1 MIGESMDAVRK
12 MDNMVCMEIIC
23 AHLQTMKDIHEKI
36 MECYSD
42 VMVQSNLDDMD
53 DLDKTINKL
62 LDDLLFTIT
71 YDRAEIGN
79 RLARDCDDSKKEK
92 E

>member
-1 MIGESMDAVRK
+1 MDAVRK

-23 AHLQTMKDIHEKI
+23 AHLQTMKDLQEKI

-53 DLDKTINKL
+53 DLSRTINKL

-71 YDRAEIGN
+71 YDRAEIGH
-79 RLARDCDDSKKEK
+79 RLERCCDDSKE
-92 E
+92 EEE